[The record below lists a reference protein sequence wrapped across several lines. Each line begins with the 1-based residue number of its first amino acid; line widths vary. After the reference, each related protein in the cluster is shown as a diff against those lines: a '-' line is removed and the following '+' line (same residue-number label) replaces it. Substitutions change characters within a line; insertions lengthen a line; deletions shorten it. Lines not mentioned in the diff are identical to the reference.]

1 MSRAKFAPASAVAA
15 IALALAGC
23 GAIKLQPNAGSRG
36 VVDNEASNNPDHLAC
51 IRGAGLPATEVN
63 PHQLQVGPLP
73 TGPTVVFTPTPG
85 AAQAQQI
92 YGQAQGAEVIGSA
105 LVWVNQGSQ
114 SELQTIEN
122 CLAEGV
128 TG

>member
-1 MSRAKFAPASAVAA
+1 MSRAKFAPASAVAT

-122 CLAEGV
+122 CLAQGV